1 MSLTAPSATCFST
14 RFAQPAR
21 VTALV
26 IAVVAAASCKVYDES
41 MLLPEAGASC
51 PAPAGAVSDG
61 VGWWSGCDES
71 GRCFSARAPT
81 QADRPAATAGGADLT
96 LTFGIRSMRLGS
108 RDLAGKL
115 DDKAW
120 TTIGFDLDGLCTS
133 SPTCAAEGEPPMSC
147 RVQGTQYPVD
157 GTWCRDNTFGRL
169 EYMVERETE
178 VGNRFRLDESFFNC
192 SICQGAYNFLFR
204 ISSYNGLRDD
214 NLVRVD
220 IYPSPGLTAPRAVD
234 CSGTEW
240 KATDCW
246 TPDDVWTVQSS
257 YVTSGEPGPNVGE
270 SRMYDPAAFVRDGVV
285 HVALPENTQLWFPG
299 MDAAARAF
307 PMVLQRGVVGV
318 RIEKSDAGAWSLQ
331 DGIIAGRMKWT
342 DAIDGFR
349 KLGLCEGDPLFEGVK
364 VFARTSAD
372 LLYNG
377 ETLPDAP
384 CDAISVGM
392 AFTADEAKIGPLR
405 EVPELVPCADAG
417 VADAAPEA
425 AADASVDAP
434 VDAAVDAA
442 KDSASA
448 DAGDASDGQAAGD
461 L

>member
-1 MSLTAPSATCFST
+1 MILSAPSAANL
-14 RFAQPAR
+14 RAKLAPAAR
-21 VTALV
+21 VAVLA
-26 IAVVAAASCKVYDES
+26 IAVAAAGSCKVYDET
-41 MLLPEAGASC
+41 MLLPEAGPSC
-51 PAPAGAVSDG
+51 PAPAGASSDG
-61 VGWWSGCDES
+61 VGLWSGCDES
-71 GRCFSARAPT
+71 GRCFSARAPS
-81 QADRPAATAGGADLT
+81 QANRPAAGAAGGQELT
-96 LTFGIRSMRLGS
+96 LTFAIRSMRLGS
-108 RDLAGKL
+108 RDREGKL

-120 TTIGFDLDGLCTS
+120 TTIGYDLDGLCTS

-147 RVQGTQYPVD
+147 GVQGTQYPVD
-157 GTWCRDNTFGRL
+157 GAYCRDNTFGRL
-169 EYMVERETE
+169 EYMVEKETE
-178 VGNRFRLDESFFNC
+178 IGKLFRLDEGFFNC

-204 ISSYNGLRDD
+204 ISSYNGQPDD

-234 CSGTEW
+234 CSGSEW

-246 TPDDVWTVQSS
+246 KREDIWTVQSS
-257 YVTSGEPGPNVGE
+257 YVSSGEPGPDIGE
-270 SRMYDPAAFVRDGVV
+270 SQMYDPSAFVRDGVI

-318 RIEKSDAGAWSLQ
+318 RLEKSDGGTWSLQ

-342 DAIDGFR
+342 DAVDGFR
-349 KLGLCEGDPLFEGVK
+349 KLGLCEGDPLFEGIK

-377 ETLPDAP
+377 ETLLDAP

-392 AFTADEAKIGPLR
+392 AFTADEAQIGPLR

-417 VADAAPEA
+417 RRGRG
-425 AADASVDAP
+425 
-434 VDAAVDAA
+434 
-442 KDSASA
+442 
-448 DAGDASDGQAAGD
+448 AGGCG
-461 L
+461 